1 MRIWLWKLEILV
13 WRDDECIHNSY
24 HTRIFLLSAGPNN
37 HCEQKENIPKTTH
50 KDANKR
56 TVQTIAYLLVQILLA
71 ANISHSKTLNLT
83 SRKHGP
89 RQQPIWVYFDS
100 YNHFPLLSGFWWG
113 MYHVTSLAI
122 DDIKSYVP
130 YTMSSSN
137 MLDPTLWLT

>member
-1 MRIWLWKLEILV
+1 MNAYT
-13 WRDDECIHNSY
+13 IHTTLGFFSWVQALTTIVN
-24 HTRIFLLSAGPNN
+24 RKKIFRKQPTKMQNR
-37 HCEQKENIPKTTH
+37 
-50 KDANKR
+50 R
-56 TVQTIAYLLVQILLA
+56 TVHTIAYLLVQILLA

-89 RQQPIWVYFDS
+89 RQQPIWVDFDS
-100 YNHFPLLSGFWWG
+100 YNHFPLLSGFWCG

-122 DDIKSYVP
+122 DDIKSYVL